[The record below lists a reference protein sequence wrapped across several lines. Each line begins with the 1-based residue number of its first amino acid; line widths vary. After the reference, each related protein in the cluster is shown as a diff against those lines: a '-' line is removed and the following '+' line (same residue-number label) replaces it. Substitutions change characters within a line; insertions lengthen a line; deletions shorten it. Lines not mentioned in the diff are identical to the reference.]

1 MTVALRPVDVDDL
14 DALAPMD
21 AAYAADHAVA
31 PVVGRPALAFYARSG
46 HAFVAGPVAAP
57 AGFVLAHAIWD
68 GARPTVA
75 VARLVATPD
84 ADGAVHRALVE
95 AVVKSAYDAAVYD
108 LTVDLPASDAA
119 GAAAF
124 GEPWRERAV
133 RRFERVLG
141 ARATRTDG

>member
-14 DALAPMD
+14 VALAPLD
-21 AAYAADHAVA
+21 AAYAAEHALA
-31 PVVGRPALAFYARSG
+31 PVVGRAALAFYARSG

-75 VARLVATPD
+75 IARVVVAAG

-108 LTVDLPASDAA
+108 LTVDLPASD
-119 GAAAF
+119 GAAAAAF
-124 GEPWRERAV
+124 AEPWRERPV

-141 ARATRTDG
+141 TRSSRTDR